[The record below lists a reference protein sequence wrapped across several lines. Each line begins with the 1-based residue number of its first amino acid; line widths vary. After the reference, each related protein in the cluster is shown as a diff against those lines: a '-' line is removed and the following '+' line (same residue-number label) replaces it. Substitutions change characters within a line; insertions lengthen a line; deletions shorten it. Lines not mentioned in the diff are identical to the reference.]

1 MSVTHRVINGSD
13 TQSLMTVT
21 HRVINDHDTQ
31 SD

>member
-1 MSVTHRVINGSD
+1 MTMTHRVIND
-13 TQSLMTVT
+13 TLT